1 MIYLSTTQSTKVT
14 TTTVQNRLSL
24 ASEYYTWNISNR
36 NSFEEWSFSP
46 DNFSTSLYYNYFTI
60 SIGTSQIFTGSNVT
74 LNLDTGEYHYT
85 VYQTTNQYDLNL
97 NTSLGE
103 IENGILIVLGTYSDI
118 PSFTQSDD
126 DTIRVFNEI

>member
-36 NSFEEWSFSP
+36 NSFEEWTFSP

-60 SIGTSQIFTGSNVT
+60 SIGISQIFTGSNVT
-74 LNLDTGEYHYT
+74 LNLDAGEYHYT